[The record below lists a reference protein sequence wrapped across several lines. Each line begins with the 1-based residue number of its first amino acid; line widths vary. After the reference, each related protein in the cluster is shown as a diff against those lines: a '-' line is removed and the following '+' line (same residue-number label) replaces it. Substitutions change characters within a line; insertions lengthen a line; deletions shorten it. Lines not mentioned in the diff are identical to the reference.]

1 MNKKITFCLLLLAS
15 INAPA
20 MQRQI
25 EPEPSLRQEAS
36 ADRQQQQ
43 KQKKKDK
50 QKQHNQD
57 NKNPV
62 EQPTAD
68 PEIDD
73 LNAEM
78 AAIVRSVEQTYGSVQ
93 GMMTHL
99 KHKEHKRICPT
110 CGRPAEVCEADRGR
124 IAHGNIMLCGCPA
137 CGGLQI

>member
-1 MNKKITFCLLLLAS
+1 
-15 INAPA
+15 
-20 MQRQI
+20 MQRQK
-25 EPEPSLRQEAS
+25 EQEPSLRQEAS

-78 AAIVRSVEQTYGSVQ
+78 AAIVHAVEQTYGSVQ
-93 GMMTHL
+93 GMMTQKSISGSAQL
-99 KHKEHKRICPT
+99 
-110 CGRPAEVCEADRGR
+110 AV
-124 IAHGNIMLCGCPA
+124 
-137 CGGLQI
+137 GLQKFVKLIGAE